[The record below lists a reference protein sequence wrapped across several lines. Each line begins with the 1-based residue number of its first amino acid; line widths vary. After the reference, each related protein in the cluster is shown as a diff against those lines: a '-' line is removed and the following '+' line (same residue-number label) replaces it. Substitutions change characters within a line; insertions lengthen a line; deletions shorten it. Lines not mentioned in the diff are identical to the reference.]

1 MVSFPPSDLQDLRLD
16 SLVKIKISTL
26 FLSLDNEGARSYI
39 AVGEWN
45 SKEKLKECSQG
56 TS

>member
-1 MVSFPPSDLQDLRLD
+1 MASFPPSDLQDLRLD
-16 SLVKIKISTL
+16 SLVKIKISAL
-26 FLSLDNEGARSYI
+26 FLSLDNEDARSWI

-45 SKEKLKECSQG
+45 SKGKLKECSQG